1 MTAPSSAAAPPA
13 HHAVPSLNDMLVYM
27 AKQEAS
33 DLHLKPMRPP
43 LIRVRGRLIP
53 IPGSEPLKP
62 ADALFRLLQGLVNA
76 RNFPDGGLAA
86 ASRLVKQVR
95 AWQLSYSDLESAA
108 AWIQQT
114 LAD

>member
-1 MTAPSSAAAPPA
+1 MTPHTLIFPHYIP
-13 HHAVPSLNDMLVYM
+13 NT
-27 AKQEAS
+27 E
-33 DLHLKPMRPP
+33 LHT
-43 LIRVRGRLIP
+43 
-53 IPGSEPLKP
+53 EPLKP

-95 AWQLSYSDLESAA
+95 AWQFTYSDLESAA